1 MTAPFEYL
9 TFDCYGTLIDWR
21 SGIGEAFSHVGAAV
35 GVPIDRDQILEL
47 HARIEPEVQAEE
59 FRSYA
64 EVLDLLA
71 GRIAGELGFEIPVD
85 QRAFLSQSL
94 PGWQPFADT
103 GEALEK
109 LASAGYRLGILSN
122 VDDDLLAE
130 TLRHFSVE
138 FEMLVTAEQVGSY
151 KPALGHFRE
160 ARRRIGEASWL
171 HVAQSFFHDVQP
183 AVAEHLPVVWINRL
197 QESPPTYACPT
208 AEFPDMK
215 SFAGKLVDG
224 GGIRQGS

>member
-1 MTAPFEYL
+1 V

-21 SGIGEAFSHVGAAV
+21 GGISEAFSHIGAAA
-35 GVPIDRDQILEL
+35 GMPIDRDQVLEL
-47 HARIEPEVQAEE
+47 HARIEPEIQAEE

-64 EVLDLLA
+64 EVLDLSA
-71 GRIAGELGFEIPVD
+71 DRIAGALGFEIPSS
-85 QRAFLSQSL
+85 QRTFLSRSL

-122 VDDDLLAE
+122 VDDHLLAQ
-130 TLRHFSVE
+130 TLWHLPVE

-160 ARRRIGEASWL
+160 ARRRIGEARWL

-183 AVAEHLPVVWINRL
+183 AVAERLPVVWINRL
-197 QESPPTYACPT
+197 QESPPTADRPT

-215 SFAGKLVDG
+215 SFAAQLVDG
-224 GGIRQGS
+224 GGIQQSS